1 MSEPIPREGV
11 EALLA
16 KVRRRMAET
25 ETMASDCAAVLR
37 DELSDVAWKLAPIL
51 EVPHVE

>member
-1 MSEPIPREGV
+1 MSEPIPRERV

-16 KVRRRMAET
+16 KVRRRMQEVDVMTDAL
-25 ETMASDCAAVLR
+25 ALR
-37 DELSDVAWKLAPIL
+37 DELSDVAWELAIIL